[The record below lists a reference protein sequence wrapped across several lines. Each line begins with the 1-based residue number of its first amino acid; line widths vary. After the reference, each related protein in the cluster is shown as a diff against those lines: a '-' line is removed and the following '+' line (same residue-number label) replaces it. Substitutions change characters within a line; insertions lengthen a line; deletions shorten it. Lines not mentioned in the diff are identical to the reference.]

1 VVDEFHIRVHE
12 ASHRRPEGW
21 RDSEN
26 TEHSDSAELAFAG
39 DLSDTTPAPPCD
51 DHRHPAGR
59 FEIDFSAPTV
69 GFRQLEG
76 EQQPG
81 FLSFS
86 ASMTPDNRPPRKRRR
101 RRGRP
106 QGSFAGQSMMPDGSM
121 SAPMNDSPDN
131 QDGGNAPLP
140 SQPGTGP
147 GPGGRRRRRRRSRHR
162 GYQQPMMGQEGSAA
176 PIELPSGELIPSAGV
191 LYIKPNGTGLL
202 VKMEDNYAPAPGD
215 PIVPRSTI
223 DRLHLQSGLHL
234 AGSAR
239 RAGNNLEFVGLEQV
253 EGMSL
258 EEYRE
263 SRRPFSE
270 LISIDPN
277 EMFKLETEPERLT
290 TRVLDLLAPIGRGQR
305 CLIVAPPKAG
315 KTTLLKDIA
324 HGVNRNH
331 PDVIVFVLLVDER
344 PEEVTDFRR
353 SVEKG
358 EVIAS
363 SSDETA
369 ENHILI
375 AEVVLERARRLVEM
389 KKDVLI
395 LCDSITRMSRAY
407 NNEQRGSGKILSGG
421 IDARTMEKPRRF
433 FGAARNAEDW
443 GSLTIIATAL
453 VDTGSR
459 MDEVIFQEF
468 KGTGNTE
475 IVLDRGLFE
484 RRIFPAMNIAQ
495 TGTRKEEK
503 LLPPPVLAK
512 VHTLRRAL
520 AGTDPMNAM
529 KMLLERLQKF
539 PSNDAF
545 LKSF

>member
-1 VVDEFHIRVHE
+1 MQDRNGGGSSVPLESIP
-12 ASHRRPEGW
+12 AG
-21 RDSEN
+21 
-26 TEHSDSAELAFAG
+26 ELA
-39 DLSDTTPAPPCD
+39 PA
-51 DHRHPAGR
+51 
-59 FEIDFSAPTV
+59 S
-69 GFRQLEG
+69 
-76 EQQPG
+76 
-81 FLSFS
+81 
-86 ASMTPDNRPPRKRRR
+86 
-101 RRGRP
+101 
-106 QGSFAGQSMMPDGSM
+106 
-121 SAPMNDSPDN
+121 
-131 QDGGNAPLP
+131 
-140 SQPGTGP
+140 
-147 GPGGRRRRRRRSRHR
+147 
-162 GYQQPMMGQEGSAA
+162 
-176 PIELPSGELIPSAGV
+176 GV
-191 LYIKPNGTGLL
+191 LYLKANGSGLL
-202 VKMEDNYAPAPGD
+202 VNPANNYVPQPGD
-215 PIVPRSTI
+215 AIVPRSMI
-223 DRLHLQSGLHL
+223 ERLHLQPGLLL

-239 RAGNNLEFVGLEQV
+239 RGGNGGLELVGLEQV
-253 EGMSL
+253 EGMPL

-263 SRRPFSE
+263 NRRPFSE

-277 EMFKLETEPERLT
+277 EVFKLETEPERLT
-290 TRVLDLLAPIGRGQR
+290 TRVIDLLSPLGKGQR

-324 HGVNRNH
+324 HGVNKNH
-331 PDVIVFVLLVDER
+331 PECILMVLLVDER

-353 SVEKG
+353 SVAKG

-369 ENHILI
+369 ENHIQI

-389 KKDVLI
+389 KKDVVI

-433 FGAARNAEDW
+433 FGAARNAEEW

-453 VDTGSR
+453 IDTGSR

-484 RRIFPAMNIAQ
+484 RRIFPAINIAQ

-503 LLPPPVLAK
+503 LLPPTVLPK

-520 AGTDPMNAM
+520 AGTDPMTAM
-529 KMLLERLQKF
+529 KMRLERLQKF
-539 PSNDAF
+539 PTNEAF

>member
-1 VVDEFHIRVHE
+1 
-12 ASHRRPEGW
+12 
-21 RDSEN
+21 
-26 TEHSDSAELAFAG
+26 
-39 DLSDTTPAPPCD
+39 
-51 DHRHPAGR
+51 
-59 FEIDFSAPTV
+59 
-69 GFRQLEG
+69 
-76 EQQPG
+76 
-81 FLSFS
+81 
-86 ASMTPDNRPPRKRRR
+86 MTPDNPHPRKRRR
-101 RRGRP
+101 RRRR
-106 QGSFAGQSMMPDGSM
+106 AGAAGGGNPPDGNV
-121 SAPMNDSPDN
+121 APN
-131 QDGGNAPLP
+131 GNVAY
-140 SQPGTGP
+140 SNEQQYPGGP
-147 GPGGRRRRRRRSRHR
+147 GGGGRRRRRSRRRNRS
-162 GYQQPMMGQEGSAA
+162 GGGGGMPPGADMPSAPPIDVA
-176 PIELPSGELIPSAGV
+176 PGELDPAAGV
-191 LYIKPNGTGLL
+191 LWIKPNGTGML
-202 VKMEDNYAPAPGD
+202 VQPQNNYVPTPGD
-215 PIVPRSTI
+215 SIVPRSI
-223 DRLHLQSGLHL
+223 VEKLHLQAGLHL
-234 AGSAR
+234 SGSSR
-239 RAGNNLEFVGLEQV
+239 RAGNNLEFIGLEQV
-253 EGMSL
+253 EGLSL
-258 EEYRE
+258 EEFRE

-277 EMFKLETEPERLT
+277 HMFKLETEPERLT
-290 TRVLDLLAPIGRGQR
+290 TRVLDLLVPLGRGQR

-324 HGVNRNH
+324 HGLNRNH
-331 PDVIVFVLLVDER
+331 PEVVLFVLLVDER

-353 SVEKG
+353 SVEQG
-358 EVIAS
+358 EVVAS

-375 AEVVLERARRLVEM
+375 AEIVLERARRLVEM
-389 KKDVLI
+389 KKDVVI

-443 GSLTIIATAL
+443 GSLTIVATAL

-495 TGTRKEEK
+495 SGTRKEEK
-503 LLPPPVLAK
+503 LLSPTVLQK
-512 VHTLRRAL
+512 VITLRRAL

-529 KMLLERLQKF
+529 KMLIERLQKF
-539 PSNDAF
+539 PTNDSF

>member
-1 VVDEFHIRVHE
+1 MEDQGN
-12 ASHRRPEGW
+12 SNG
-21 RDSEN
+21 
-26 TEHSDSAELAFAG
+26 
-39 DLSDTTPAPPCD
+39 
-51 DHRHPAGR
+51 
-59 FEIDFSAPTV
+59 
-69 GFRQLEG
+69 G
-76 EQQPG
+76 EQTGEGQPPFNQPG
-81 FLSFS
+81 
-86 ASMTPDNRPPRKRRR
+86 
-101 RRGRP
+101 
-106 QGSFAGQSMMPDGSM
+106 
-121 SAPMNDSPDN
+121 
-131 QDGGNAPLP
+131 GG
-140 SQPGTGP
+140 
-147 GPGGRRRRRRRSRHR
+147 GGGGGRRRRRRSRHR
-162 GYQQPMMGQEGSAA
+162 RRGGGGGGGGGMQPEGASLPAE
-176 PIELPSGELIPSAGV
+176 IPSGELLPASGV
-191 LYIKPNGTGLL
+191 LYIKPNGAGIL
-202 VKMEDNYAPAPGD
+202 VKVSNNYVPEVGD
-215 PIVPRSTI
+215 PIVPRSMI
-223 DRLHLQSGLHL
+223 DRLHLQQGLL
-234 AGSAR
+234 LSGSAR
-239 RAGNNLEFVGLEQV
+239 RAGNNMEFVGLESV

-290 TRVLDLLAPIGRGQR
+290 TRVLDLLSPLGKGQR
-305 CLIVAPPKAG
+305 CLVVAPPKAG

-324 HGVNRNH
+324 HGINTNH
-331 PDVIVFVLLVDER
+331 PDVIVIVLLVDER

-358 EVIAS
+358 DVIAS

-389 KKDVLI
+389 KKDVVI

-443 GSLTIIATAL
+443 GSLTIVATAL
-453 VDTGSR
+453 IDTGSR

-503 LLPPPVLAK
+503 LLPPTVLPK

-539 PSNDAF
+539 SSNDAF

>member
-1 VVDEFHIRVHE
+1 
-12 ASHRRPEGW
+12 
-21 RDSEN
+21 
-26 TEHSDSAELAFAG
+26 
-39 DLSDTTPAPPCD
+39 
-51 DHRHPAGR
+51 
-59 FEIDFSAPTV
+59 
-69 GFRQLEG
+69 
-76 EQQPG
+76 
-81 FLSFS
+81 
-86 ASMTPDNRPPRKRRR
+86 MTPEDREPRKRRR
-101 RRGRP
+101 RRRRVQGAAPNGDAQQGNGMP
-106 QGSFAGQSMMPDGSM
+106 QQG
-121 SAPMNDSPDN
+121 ND
-131 QDGGNAPLP
+131 QQFGG
-140 SQPGTGP
+140 GG
-147 GPGGRRRRRRRSRHR
+147 GGRRRRRSRRHR
-162 GYQQPMMGQEGSAA
+162 HSGGGGGGGAMA
-176 PIELPSGELIPSAGV
+176 PETPLPIDIPAGETMPVSGV
-191 LYIKPNGTGLL
+191 LWVRPNGTGILL
-202 VKMEDNYAPAPGD
+202 QPSNNYVPLPTDAL
-215 PIVPRSTI
+215 VPRSTVEK
-223 DRLHLQSGLHL
+223 LHLQPGLLLSGN
-234 AGSAR
+234 AR
-239 RAGNNLEFVGLEQV
+239 RAGNNLEFIALEQI
-253 EGMSL
+253 EGMSV

-263 SRRPFSE
+263 TRRPFSE

-277 EMFKLETEPERLT
+277 EVFKLETEPERLT
-290 TRVLDLLAPIGRGQR
+290 TRVIDLLSPLGKGQR
-305 CLIVAPPKAG
+305 CLVVAPPKAG

-324 HGVNRNH
+324 HGINRNH
-331 PDVIVFVLLVDER
+331 PDVTVIVLLVDER

-353 SVEKG
+353 SIEKG

-389 KKDVLI
+389 KKDVVI

-443 GSLTIIATAL
+443 GSLTIVATAL

-484 RRIFPAMNIAQ
+484 RRIFPAINIAQ

-503 LLPPPVLAK
+503 LLPPTVLPK

-539 PSNDAF
+539 SSNEAF

>member
-1 VVDEFHIRVHE
+1 
-12 ASHRRPEGW
+12 
-21 RDSEN
+21 
-26 TEHSDSAELAFAG
+26 
-39 DLSDTTPAPPCD
+39 
-51 DHRHPAGR
+51 
-59 FEIDFSAPTV
+59 
-69 GFRQLEG
+69 
-76 EQQPG
+76 
-81 FLSFS
+81 
-86 ASMTPDNRPPRKRRR
+86 MTPDNRTPRKRRR
-101 RRGRP
+101 RRRRP
-106 QGSFAGQSMMPDGSM
+106 QDG
-121 SAPMNDSPDN
+121 APPGNGGGPNGNIASPGN
-131 QDGGNAPLP
+131 EAQAHDGGGFNRP
-140 SQPGTGP
+140 
-147 GPGGRRRRRRRSRHR
+147 RRRRSRNR
-162 GYQQPMMGQEGSAA
+162 KGGGAGRPQSADTA
-176 PIELPSGELIPSAGV
+176 GTQSPVDIPPGEQVTVSGV
-191 LYIKPNGTGLL
+191 LFLKNNGSGLL
-202 VKMEDNYAPAPGD
+202 VQPGNNYVPQPTDAL
-215 PIVPRSTI
+215 VPRSMI
-223 DRLHLQSGLHL
+223 ERLHLQPGLLLSG
-234 AGSAR
+234 GAR
-239 RAGNNLEFVGLEQV
+239 RGGNGGLELVGLETV
-253 EGMSL
+253 EGMTL
-258 EEYRE
+258 EEYRD
-263 SRRPFSE
+263 SRHPFSE
-270 LISIDPN
+270 LISIDPHD
-277 EMFKLETEPERLT
+277 MFKLETESERLT
-290 TRVLDLLAPIGRGQR
+290 TRVIDLLSPLGKGQR

-324 HGVNRNH
+324 HGINTNH
-331 PDVIVFVLLVDER
+331 KDVTLMVLLVDER

-353 SVEKG
+353 SVAKG

-369 ENHILI
+369 ENHIQI

-389 KKDVLI
+389 KKDVVI

-475 IVLDRGLFE
+475 IVLDRALFE
-484 RRIFPAMNIAQ
+484 RRIFPAINIAQ

-503 LLPPPVLAK
+503 LLPPTVLPK

-539 PSNDAF
+539 PTNEAF

>member
-1 VVDEFHIRVHE
+1 
-12 ASHRRPEGW
+12 
-21 RDSEN
+21 
-26 TEHSDSAELAFAG
+26 
-39 DLSDTTPAPPCD
+39 
-51 DHRHPAGR
+51 
-59 FEIDFSAPTV
+59 
-69 GFRQLEG
+69 
-76 EQQPG
+76 
-81 FLSFS
+81 
-86 ASMTPDNRPPRKRRR
+86 M
-101 RRGRP
+101 
-106 QGSFAGQSMMPDGSM
+106 
-121 SAPMNDSPDN
+121 
-131 QDGGNAPLP
+131 
-140 SQPGTGP
+140 
-147 GPGGRRRRRRRSRHR
+147 PGGS
-162 GYQQPMMGQEGSAA
+162 ESTSSA
-176 PIELPSGELIPSAGV
+176 PIEVPAGELVPTAGV
-191 LYIKPNGTGLL
+191 LYLKPNGAGIL
-202 VKMEDNYAPAPGD
+202 VTAANNFVPQQGD
-215 PIVPRSTI
+215 TLVPRSI
-223 DRLHLQSGLHL
+223 IERLHLQPGLL
-234 AGSAR
+234 LSGSAR
-239 RAGNNLEFVGLEQV
+239 RTGNGLEFVGLEAV
-253 EGMSL
+253 EGMPL

-277 EMFKLETEPERLT
+277 EMFKLETEPDRLT
-290 TRVLDLLAPIGRGQR
+290 TRVLDLLSPLGKGQR
-305 CLIVAPPKAG
+305 CLVVAPPKAG

-331 PDVIVFVLLVDER
+331 PECIVMVLLVDER

-353 SVEKG
+353 SVENG

-363 SSDETA
+363 SSDENA

-389 KKDVLI
+389 KKDVVI

-433 FGAARNAEDW
+433 FGAARKSEEW

-484 RRIFPAMNIAQ
+484 RRIFPAINIAQ

-503 LLPPPVLAK
+503 LLPPTVLPK
-512 VHTLRRAL
+512 IHTLRRAL
-520 AGTDPMNAM
+520 AGTDPMTAM

-539 PSNDAF
+539 PTNEAF

>member
-1 VVDEFHIRVHE
+1 MPAEQSS
-12 ASHRRPEGW
+12 ASTI
-21 RDSEN
+21 DV
-26 TEHSDSAELAFAG
+26 
-39 DLSDTTPAPPCD
+39 
-51 DHRHPAGR
+51 PAG
-59 FEIDFSAPTV
+59 ELVPT
-69 GFRQLEG
+69 
-76 EQQPG
+76 
-81 FLSFS
+81 
-86 ASMTPDNRPPRKRRR
+86 
-101 RRGRP
+101 
-106 QGSFAGQSMMPDGSM
+106 
-121 SAPMNDSPDN
+121 
-131 QDGGNAPLP
+131 
-140 SQPGTGP
+140 
-147 GPGGRRRRRRRSRHR
+147 
-162 GYQQPMMGQEGSAA
+162 
-176 PIELPSGELIPSAGV
+176 AGV
-191 LYIKPNGTGLL
+191 LYIKPNGAGLL
-202 VKMEDNYAPAPGD
+202 VKSDNNFVPQQGD
-215 PIVPRSTI
+215 AVVPRSVI
-223 DRLHLQSGLHL
+223 ERLHLQPGLL
-234 AGSAR
+234 LSGSAR
-239 RAGNNLEFVGLEQV
+239 RTGNGLELVGLEQV
-253 EGMSL
+253 EGMAL

-277 EMFKLETEPERLT
+277 EKFQLETDPDRLT
-290 TRVLDLLAPIGRGQR
+290 TRVIDLLSPLGKGQR
-305 CLIVAPPKAG
+305 CLVVAPPKAG

-324 HGVNRNH
+324 HGINKNH
-331 PDVIVFVLLVDER
+331 PDVTVMVLLVDER

-369 ENHILI
+369 DNHILI
-375 AEVVLERARRLVEM
+375 AEVVLDRARRLVEM
-389 KKDVLI
+389 KKDVVI

-443 GSLTIIATAL
+443 GSLTIVATAL

-484 RRIFPAMNIAQ
+484 RRIFPAINIAQ

-503 LLPPPVLAK
+503 LIPPAVLPK
-512 VHTLRRAL
+512 IHTLRRAL
-520 AGTDPMNAM
+520 AGTDPMTAM

>member
-1 VVDEFHIRVHE
+1 MRQ
-12 ASHRRPEGW
+12 
-21 RDSEN
+21 EN
-26 TEHSDSAELAFAG
+26 
-39 DLSDTTPAPPCD
+39 
-51 DHRHPAGR
+51 
-59 FEIDFSAPTV
+59 
-69 GFRQLEG
+69 
-76 EQQPG
+76 
-81 FLSFS
+81 
-86 ASMTPDNRPPRKRRR
+86 
-101 RRGRP
+101 
-106 QGSFAGQSMMPDGSM
+106 
-121 SAPMNDSPDN
+121 
-131 QDGGNAPLP
+131 GG
-140 SQPGTGP
+140 
-147 GPGGRRRRRRRSRHR
+147 
-162 GYQQPMMGQEGSAA
+162 GSAA
-176 PIELPSGELIPSAGV
+176 VDVAPGELVPVSGV
-191 LYIKPNGTGLL
+191 LFVKPNGTGILL
-202 VKMEDNYAPAPGD
+202 DPANGYVQQQGD
-215 PIVPRSTI
+215 PIVPRTFVE
-223 DRLHLQSGLHL
+223 RLHLQAGLAL
-234 AGSAR
+234 SGSAR
-239 RAGNNLEFVGLEQV
+239 RTGNGLEFVGLETV
-253 EGMSL
+253 EGLPL
-258 EEYRE
+258 EDYRE

-290 TRVLDLLAPIGRGQR
+290 TRVLDLLAPIGKGQR
-305 CLIVAPPKAG
+305 CLVVAPPKAG

-324 HGVNRNH
+324 HGLNLNH
-331 PDVIVFVLLVDER
+331 PEVHLFVLLVDER

-353 SVEKG
+353 SVAKG
-358 EVIAS
+358 EVVAS

-369 ENHILI
+369 ENHIHL
-375 AEVVLERARRLVEM
+375 AEIILERARRLVET
-389 KKDVLI
+389 KKDVVI

-484 RRIFPAMNIAQ
+484 RRIFPAMNIGQ

-503 LLPPPVLAK
+503 LLPPTVLTK
-512 VHTLRRAL
+512 IITLRRAL
-520 AGTDPMNAM
+520 AGTDPMTAM

-539 PSNDAF
+539 PSNEAF